1 MASRYRRS
9 IGVDVIVCVCF
20 FFLSVEEVVASG
32 RWFDLMWE
40 WLASTSR
47 LAAPAPQYSRQS
59 EPASPNI
66 PHTSPHVRLEAAD
79 AAVDAEEEE
88 EAEAVADTLLLA
100 AARLGD
106 DREGK
111 WEEACEVAAV
121 VAIASRHVH
130 SRQTAAHS
138 LTLLPPPS
146 CPAACR
152 SCLPGSVCVGGHEP
166 RQSIDRPCGCVWR
179 KACVPRVADFFVPR
193 AKWASAQDSRSNRRG
208 ARQEAL

>member
-1 MASRYRRS
+1 MIRRTYVPPGEFRAGEEEEDGRLHGQPLPS
-9 IGVDVIVCVCF
+9 IDWCRCHCVCVCF

-138 LTLLPPPS
+138 LTL
-146 CPAACR
+146 
-152 SCLPGSVCVGGHEP
+152 
-166 RQSIDRPCGCVWR
+166 
-179 KACVPRVADFFVPR
+179 
-193 AKWASAQDSRSNRRG
+193 
-208 ARQEAL
+208 

>member
-1 MASRYRRS
+1 
-9 IGVDVIVCVCF
+9 
-20 FFLSVEEVVASG
+20 
-32 RWFDLMWE
+32 
-40 WLASTSR
+40 
-47 LAAPAPQYSRQS
+47 
-59 EPASPNI
+59 
-66 PHTSPHVRLEAAD
+66 LEAAD

-88 EAEAVADTLLLA
+88 EEEEAVADTLLLPSVGAA

-111 WEEACEVAAV
+111 WEEACEAAAV
-121 VAIASRHVH
+121 VAIASRRVH

-166 RQSIDRPCGCVWR
+166 RQSIDRPCGCVEEGVR
-179 KACVPRVADFFVPR
+179 STRRRFRPPSKVGERAGLSIESTGSKAGGPLTSDA
-193 AKWASAQDSRSNRRG
+193 
-208 ARQEAL
+208 